1 MSRLKPRP
9 TNRNFERRLFGLD
22 ANLMPNQTPHT
33 SQLSSRRRFLFR
45 VAALAVVLMLLAGA
59 VMAVRGAGR
68 WLIREDAL
76 EPADAI
82 VVLSGSMPLRAEEAA
97 RIFRLGYAR
106 EVWVTRPVSAAAELA
121 GMGIRYTGDE
131 EYNREALIRL
141 GVPEASVRILPGT
154 IANTEQEIEQ
164 VAGALRLGGKKRVMI
179 VTSLEH
185 TRRVRTLWGRLAGND
200 LQLIVRGA
208 PQDPFDADHWWRHT
222 RDALFVVREVLG
234 LANAWAGLPVRP
246 RSD

>member
-1 MSRLKPRP
+1 
-9 TNRNFERRLFGLD
+9 
-22 ANLMPNQTPHT
+22 MPNQTPRA
-33 SQLSSRRRFLFR
+33 SQPLSHHRLSWRI
-45 VAALAVVLMLLAGA
+45 AALLIVLLLMAGA
-59 VMAVRGAGR
+59 VTSLRGAGR

-76 EPADAI
+76 EPADVI
-82 VVLSGSMPLRAEEAA
+82 VVLSGSMPWRAEEAA
-97 RIFRLGYAR
+97 RIFRLGYVR

-121 GMGIRYTGDE
+121 AMDIRYTGDE

-154 IANTEQEIEQ
+154 IANTEQEVEQ
-164 VAGALRLGGKKRVMI
+164 VAGALRLGGKKRAMI

-185 TRRVRTLWGRLAGND
+185 TRRVRVLWGRLAGKD
-200 LQLIVRGA
+200 QQLIVRGA

-222 RDALFVVREVLG
+222 RDALSVVRELLG

-246 RSD
+246 RPL

>member
-1 MSRLKPRP
+1 MI
-9 TNRNFERRLFGLD
+9 GLD
-22 ANLMPNQTPHT
+22 AKLMPNQPPRA
-33 SQLSSRRRFLFR
+33 SQPLFRRRLSWR
-45 VAALAVVLMLLAGA
+45 VAALAMLLLLVAGA
-59 VMAVRGAGR
+59 VMGIRGAGR

-76 EPADAI
+76 QPADVL
-82 VVLSGSMPLRAEEAA
+82 VVLSGSMPFRAEEAA
-97 RIFRLGYAR
+97 RLFRLGYAR

-164 VAGALRLGGKKRVMI
+164 VAGALRLGGKKHAMI
-179 VTSLEH
+179 ITSLEH
-185 TRRVRTLWGRLAGND
+185 TRRVRALWGTLAGKD

-208 PQDPFDADHWWRHT
+208 PQDPFDANHWWRHT
-222 RDALFVVREVLG
+222 RDALSVVRELLG

-246 RSD
+246 RPD

>member
-1 MSRLKPRP
+1 
-9 TNRNFERRLFGLD
+9 
-22 ANLMPNQTPHT
+22 MPNQPLRA
-33 SQLSSRRRFLFR
+33 SPPSSRRRFSFQI
-45 VAALAVVLMLLAGA
+45 AALAIVLVLFAGA

-76 EPADAI
+76 EPADVL
-82 VVLSGSMPLRAEEAA
+82 VVLSGSMPLRTEEAA

-131 EYNREALIRL
+131 DYNREALIRL

-164 VAGALRLGGKKRVMI
+164 VAGALRLGGKKRAMI

-222 RDALFVVREVLG
+222 RDALSVVRELLG

>member
-1 MSRLKPRP
+1 
-9 TNRNFERRLFGLD
+9 
-22 ANLMPNQTPHT
+22 MPNQMPRANQTHHA
-33 SQLSSRRRFLFR
+33 SGGRRFSFR
-45 VAALAVVLMLLAGA
+45 IAALAIALLLIAGVVMGI
-59 VMAVRGAGR
+59 RGAGR
-68 WLIREDAL
+68 WLIRQDAL

-82 VVLSGSMPLRAEEAA
+82 VVLSGSTPFRAEEAA

-106 EVWVTRPVSAAAELA
+106 EVWLTRPVSAAAELA
-121 GMGIRYTGDE
+121 RMGIRFTGDE
-131 EYNREALIRL
+131 EYDREALIRL

-154 IANTEQEIEQ
+154 IVNTEQEIEQ
-164 VAGALRLGGKKRVMI
+164 VAAALRLGGKKRVMI

-185 TRRVRTLWGRLAGND
+185 TRRVRALWGRLAGND

-222 RDALFVVREVLG
+222 HDALSVVREVLG